1 MSLSR
6 AAFVLL
12 SAVGVASYT
21 LPTARVCRA
30 SRHAPLQAAE
40 APAWMKA
47 VQERITG
54 SNSAGQR
61 QPVGDYMSTGVIT
74 LTPDQTVQSAAEILA
89 DKDIS
94 GAPVTD
100 SDGKVV
106 GVLSQ
111 FDLMFRAAG
120 RRALDLG
127 SKPRSERFTE
137 NTKRLEKALGD
148 TVKEAMTANPIT
160 ITASPA
166 G

>member
-1 MSLSR
+1 
-6 AAFVLL
+6 
-12 SAVGVASYT
+12 
-21 LPTARVCRA
+21 
-30 SRHAPLQAAE
+30 
-40 APAWMKA
+40 
-47 VQERITG
+47 
-54 SNSAGQR
+54 
-61 QPVGDYMSTGVIT
+61 MSTSVIT

-127 SKPRSERFTE
+127 SAPRSQRFTE
-137 NTKRLEKALGD
+137 NTKRLEKALGE
-148 TVKEAMTANPIT
+148 TVNEAMTANPIT
-160 ITASPA
+160 ITARLA
-166 G
+166 R